1 MQLTLDAAD
10 RLVELIEEQGGVVPV
25 EEAARS
31 LFALSRAP
39 AGLARDLLADIVAAD
54 SRLDWS
60 GRSVGLARSRLPA
73 LPLEAATYVV
83 VDLETTGLAPGRAR
97 ICEIGAVRVRGL
109 ELAAAFETLVDPAVA
124 LPTSITALTGL
135 SDVDLQGAPSS
146 GVAVAR
152 LLEFAG
158 DCVLVAHNAR
168 FDVGFLNHEVERLHG
183 RRLGL
188 PVLDTVWLARRLLA
202 GRAPRVGLASLAH
215 FFGTSTEPCHRALP
229 DARAT
234 GEILVHLLGLAQER
248 GARSVADVLELAAPR
263 ARRVH
268 AKRGLAFGAPERP
281 GVYVFRD
288 VRGQVLYVGRARN
301 LRTRLRSYFHSERQR
316 PAVEAALAAVDR
328 IEWTVLGSELEAGLE
343 ELRLIRELRPPANV
357 RSVRPGRYVYLRKRG
372 DAMVVTSRP
381 SELGPI
387 RSRRRAERAARA
399 LAGSSEEELAV
410 LRSGGALPRL
420 RARLRDLSES
430 LRYEEAAKL
439 RDRIRALEEVVRDLR
454 TLDRLR
460 SLGACLIV
468 PAEEHGSLRGV
479 FVAGGRVACVRTLPA
494 AGTGA
499 VLEVRAGL
507 AIARAAQAA
516 GTTFDA
522 EAADE
527 LLLVG
532 TFLRRPPP
540 ELAVSPLDE
549 EGILAVC
556 ARRGRLWAGVA

>member
-1 MQLTLDAAD
+1 
-10 RLVELIEEQGGVVPV
+10 
-25 EEAARS
+25 
-31 LFALSRAP
+31 
-39 AGLARDLLADIVAAD
+39 
-54 SRLDWS
+54 
-60 GRSVGLARSRLPA
+60 
-73 LPLEAATYVV
+73 VV

-109 ELAAAFETLVDPAVA
+109 ELAAAFETLVDPAMV
-124 LPTSITALTGL
+124 LPASITALTGL
-135 SDVDLQGAPSS
+135 SDTDLQGAPSS

-152 LLEFAG
+152 LLDFAG

-168 FDVGFLNHEVERLHG
+168 FDLGFLNHEVERLHG

-202 GRAPRVGLASLAH
+202 GRASRVGLASLAH

-288 VRGQVLYVGRARN
+288 VHGQALYVGRARN
-301 LRTRLRSYFHSERQR
+301 LRARLRSYFRSERQR
-316 PAVEAALAAVDR
+316 PAVEAALAVLDR
-328 IEWTVLGSELEAGLE
+328 IEWTIRGSELEAGLE
-343 ELRLIRELRPPANV
+343 ELRLIRELRPPANA
-357 RSVRPGRYVYLRKRG
+357 RSARPDRYVYLRKRG

-399 LAGSSEEELAV
+399 LAGSSEEELAL

-460 SLGACLIV
+460 SLGACLVV
-468 PAEEHGSLRGV
+468 PGEEQGSLRGV

-507 AIARAAQAA
+507 AIARAAQAE
-516 GTTFDA
+516 GPTFDA

-549 EGILAVC
+549 ERILAVC
-556 ARRGRLWAGVA
+556 IGKGRLWAGVA

>member
-1 MQLTLDAAD
+1 MQLRLDAAD
-10 RLVELIEEQGGVVPV
+10 RLVELVEEQGGVLPV
-25 EEAARS
+25 EEAAQS

-39 AGLARDLLADIVAAD
+39 VGLARDLLADVVAAD

-60 GRSVGLARSRLPA
+60 GRSVGLAGSQLLS

-83 VDLETTGLAPGRAR
+83 VDLETTGLAPGRAS

-109 ELAAAFETLVDPAVA
+109 ELAAAFEILVDPGMA
-124 LPTSITALTGL
+124 LPAGIAALTGL
-135 SDVDLQGAPSS
+135 SDSDLQGAPAP
-146 GVAVAR
+146 GIAVAR
-152 LLEFAG
+152 FLDFAG
-158 DCVLVAHNAR
+158 DSVLVAHNAR

-183 RRLGL
+183 RRLGS
-188 PVLDTVWLARRLLA
+188 PVLDTVWLARRLLV
-202 GRAPRVGLASLAH
+202 GRAKRASLASLAH
-215 FFGTSTEPCHRALP
+215 FFDTSTEPCHRALP

-281 GVYVFRD
+281 GVYIFRD
-288 VRGQVLYVGRARN
+288 VHGQALYVGRARN
-301 LRTRLRSYFHSERQR
+301 LRTRLRSYFRSERQR
-316 PAVEAALAAVDR
+316 PAVEAALAALDR
-328 IEWTVLGSELEAGLE
+328 VEWTVLGSELEAGLE
-343 ELRLIRELRPPANV
+343 ELRLIRELRPLANA
-357 RSVRPGRYVYLRKRG
+357 RSARPDRYVYLRRRG

-381 SELGPI
+381 GELGPI

-399 LAGSSEEELAV
+399 LAGSSKEELAL
-410 LRSGGALPRL
+410 LRSGGSLPRL

-439 RDRIRALEEVVRDLR
+439 RDRIKGLEEVVRDLR

-460 SLGACLIV
+460 SLGACLVV
-468 PAEEHGSLRGV
+468 PAEEPGSLRGV
-479 FVAGGRVACVRTLPA
+479 FVAGGRVACVRTFPVAGVGA
-494 AGTGA
+494 A
-499 VLEVRAGL
+499 LEVRAGL
-507 AIARAAQAA
+507 AIARAAQAG

-527 LLLVG
+527 LLLLG
-532 TFLRRPPP
+532 SFLRRPPP

-549 EGILAVC
+549 KSILEVC
-556 ARRGRLWAGVA
+556 AGRGRLWAGVA

>member
-1 MQLTLDAAD
+1 MQLRLDAAD
-10 RLVELIEEQGGVVPV
+10 RLVELVEEQGGVLPV

-60 GRSVGLARSRLPA
+60 GRSVGLAGSQLAA

-109 ELAAAFETLVDPAVA
+109 ELAAAFETLVDPAMV
-124 LPTSITALTGL
+124 LPASITALTGL
-135 SDVDLQGAPSS
+135 SDTDLQGAPSS

-152 LLEFAG
+152 LLDFAG

-168 FDVGFLNHEVERLHG
+168 FDLGFLNHEVERLHG

-202 GRAPRVGLASLAH
+202 GRASRVGLASLAH

-281 GVYVFRD
+281 GVYVFR
-288 VRGQVLYVGRARN
+288 
-301 LRTRLRSYFHSERQR
+301 TRLRSYFRSERQR
-316 PAVEAALAAVDR
+316 SAVEAALAVLDR
-328 IEWTVLGSELEAGLE
+328 IEWTILGSELEAGLE
-343 ELRLIRELRPPANV
+343 ELRLIRELRPPANA
-357 RSVRPGRYVYLRKRG
+357 RSARPDRYVYLRKRG

-460 SLGACLIV
+460 SLGACLVV
-468 PAEEHGSLRGV
+468 PGEEQGSLRGV

-507 AIARAAQAA
+507 AIARAAQAE
-516 GTTFDA
+516 GPTFDA

-549 EGILAVC
+549 ERILAVC
-556 ARRGRLWAGVA
+556 IGKGRLWAGVA

>member
-1 MQLTLDAAD
+1 MQLRLDAAD
-10 RLVELIEEQGGVVPV
+10 RLVELVEEQGGVLPV

-39 AGLARDLLADIVAAD
+39 AGLARDLLADIVASD

-60 GRSVGLARSRLPA
+60 GRSVGLAGSQLA
-73 LPLEAATYVV
+73 VLPLEAATYVV

-109 ELAAAFETLVDPAVA
+109 ELAAAFETLVDPAMV
-124 LPTSITALTGL
+124 LPASITALTGL
-135 SDVDLQGAPSS
+135 SDTDLQGAPSS

-152 LLEFAG
+152 LLDFAG

-168 FDVGFLNHEVERLHG
+168 FDLGFLNHEVERLHG

-202 GRAPRVGLASLAH
+202 GRASRVGLASLAH

-288 VRGQVLYVGRARN
+288 AHGQALYVGRARN
-301 LRTRLRSYFHSERQR
+301 LRTRLRSYFRSERQR
-316 PAVEAALAAVDR
+316 PAVEAALAVLDR
-328 IEWTVLGSELEAGLE
+328 IEWTILGSELEAGLE
-343 ELRLIRELRPPANV
+343 ELRLIRELRPPANA
-357 RSVRPGRYVYLRKRG
+357 RSARPDRYVYLRKWG

-387 RSRRRAERAARA
+387 RSRRRPSGPRERSREARRRSSRFSGRGARCHVSGLVCATCPNRFATRRRRSCATASGRSKRSCATCGRSIGSDPWARA
-399 LAGSSEEELAV
+399 WLSPG
-410 LRSGGALPRL
+410 RS
-420 RARLRDLSES
+420 RA
-430 LRYEEAAKL
+430 
-439 RDRIRALEEVVRDLR
+439 
-454 TLDRLR
+454 
-460 SLGACLIV
+460 
-468 PAEEHGSLRGV
+468 LRGV

-507 AIARAAQAA
+507 AIARAAQAE
-516 GTTFDA
+516 GPTFDA

-549 EGILAVC
+549 ERILAVC
-556 ARRGRLWAGVA
+556 IGKGRLWAGVA

>member
-1 MQLTLDAAD
+1 MQLRLDAAD
-10 RLVELIEEQGGVVPV
+10 RLVELVEEHGGVLRV
-25 EEAARS
+25 EEAART

-54 SRLDWS
+54 SRLGWS
-60 GRSVGLARSRLPA
+60 GRSVGLAGSRLPA

-109 ELAAAFETLVDPAVA
+109 ELAAVFETLVDPAVA
-124 LPTSITALTGL
+124 LPASITALTGL
-135 SDVDLQGAPSS
+135 SDADLQGAPPS

-152 LLEFAG
+152 LLDFAG

-188 PVLDTVWLARRLLA
+188 PVLDTVWLARRLLG

-248 GARSVADVLELAAPR
+248 GACSVADVLELAAPR

-288 VRGQVLYVGRARN
+288 VHGQALYVGRARN
-301 LRTRLRSYFHSERQR
+301 LRTRLRSYFRSERQR
-316 PAVEAALAAVDR
+316 PAVEAALAALDR

-343 ELRLIRELRPPANV
+343 ELRLIRELRPPANA
-357 RSVRPGRYVYLRKRG
+357 RSARPDRYVYLRKRG

-399 LAGSSEEELAV
+399 LTGSSEEELAF

-439 RDRIRALEEVVRDLR
+439 RDRIKALEEVVRDLR

-460 SLGACLIV
+460 SLGACLVV
-468 PAEEHGSLRGV
+468 PAKEQGSLRGV
-479 FVAGGRVACVRTLPA
+479 FVAGGRVACVRTLPT

-499 VLEVRAGL
+499 ILEVRAGL
-507 AIARAAQAA
+507 AIARAAQAD

-556 ARRGRLWAGVA
+556 ASKGRLSAGVA